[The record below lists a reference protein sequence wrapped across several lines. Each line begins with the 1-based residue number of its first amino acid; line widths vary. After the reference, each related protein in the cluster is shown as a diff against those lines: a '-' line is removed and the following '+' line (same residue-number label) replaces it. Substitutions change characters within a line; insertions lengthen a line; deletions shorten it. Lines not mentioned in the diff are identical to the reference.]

1 LNDKPI
7 DCLADGGE
15 MGALMRSV
23 DWTRTPLD
31 PVESWP
37 PALRFSVSLILNS
50 SFPTAVG
57 WGPDLYLLYNDAY
70 RPVLGDKHPWS
81 LGKPCR
87 ECWSELWDVVGP
99 LLLQSLNG
107 GPATWL
113 DAFLLEMNRHGYL
126 EETYFVASYSPIADG
141 ARTGGVMATCYEVT
155 DQVIS
160 ERRLRT
166 LSNLAVQLNR
176 ENNADQICEIAAG
189 ILGDNAL
196 DVTFALLYLFEEN
209 RSVARLKAAVGM
221 KDYDGATI
229 PEAVDLNSSSANVW
243 RFDEV
248 SDSGQSL
255 ALNDLDRRFGPMP
268 GAKWPAST
276 QSALVIP
283 LGPTSSADHYGFL
296 IAGISPRLFL
306 DDRYRGFLELVAD
319 QIATALRRAR
329 AHEEERRRVELMAR
343 ADREK
348 DEFLAMLGHELRNPL
363 SPILTVLQLM
373 NLRGE
378 KALSS
383 ERATIERHVQ
393 HVERLVDDLLDVSKL
408 TRGKIPLERE
418 VIDLA
423 EVISRAI
430 EMSSPLIEERFH
442 ELFVTAPQGTVFV
455 DGDPL
460 RLSQVVAN
468 LLTNAAKY
476 TEPQGRIWVQCYQ
489 EGHQA
494 VLSVRDNGKG
504 IEPEFAARV
513 FELFSQNPAESA
525 AKRTGLGLG
534 LAIVKSLV
542 SLHGGSISVESPGA
556 GMGSEF
562 TIRLPASDLNRLPPE
577 PPADPPGPPILQAGS
592 RRIMIVDDNEDAAEI
607 LAETLKFV
615 GHDTQIAHDA
625 PSALKLVSRF
635 APDVILMDIGLPG
648 MDGYELARVIR
659 SMADLNSP
667 RLIALTGYGQ
677 ESDRRRAA
685 EAGFDLHLV
694 KPVDIDRLL
703 AVIDEKAS

>member
-1 LNDKPI
+1 
-7 DCLADGGE
+7 
-15 MGALMRSV
+15 
-23 DWTRTPLD
+23 
-31 PVESWP
+31 
-37 PALRFSVSLILNS
+37 
-50 SFPTAVG
+50 
-57 WGPDLYLLYNDAY
+57 
-70 RPVLGDKHPWS
+70 
-81 LGKPCR
+81 
-87 ECWSELWDVVGP
+87 
-99 LLLQSLNG
+99 LLQPLNG
-107 GPATWL
+107 GPASWL
-113 DAFLLEMNRHGYL
+113 DAFLLEMNRHGYT
-126 EETYFVASYSPIADG
+126 EETYFVASYSPIADVV
-141 ARTGGVMATCYEVT
+141 RNGGVMATCYEVT
-155 DQVIS
+155 DQVLS
-160 ERRLRT
+160 ARRLRT

-176 ENNADQICEIAAG
+176 ENNADQICDIAAG

-196 DVTFALLYLFEEN
+196 DVTFALLYLLDEN
-209 RSVARLKAAVGM
+209 RSVAHLKAAVGM
-221 KDYDGATI
+221 EVYAGPANPETI
-229 PEAVDLNSSSANVW
+229 NLNSPSANVW
-243 RFDEV
+243 RFAEV
-248 SDSGQSL
+248 SDTGQSL
-255 ALNDLDRRFGPMP
+255 VQDDLGRRFGRLP
-268 GAKWPAST
+268 GGKWPTPT

-283 LGPTSSADHYGFL
+283 LGPPSSADHYGFL
-296 IAGISPRLFL
+296 IAGVSPRLSL

-329 AHEEERRRVELMAR
+329 AHEEERRRVESMAR
-343 ADREK
+343 ADRDK

-378 KALSS
+378 KALAS

-393 HVERLVDDLLDVSKL
+393 HVERLVDDLLDVSRL

-442 ELFVTAPQGTVFV
+442 ELVVSAPEGTVFV
-455 DGDPL
+455 DGDAL

-476 TEPQGRIWVQCYQ
+476 TEPHGKIWVRCYR
-489 EGHQA
+489 EGDQA
-494 VLSVRDNGKG
+494 VIGVRDNGKG

-513 FELFSQNPAESA
+513 FELFSQHPTEPAS
-525 AKRTGLGLG
+525 KRTGLGLG

-542 SLHGGSISVESPGA
+542 SLHGGSISVESGGA
-556 GMGSEF
+556 GAGSEF
-562 TIRLPASDLNRLPPE
+562 TIRIPASDRSGLPAE
-577 PPADPPGPPILQAGS
+577 LHEDPPGQPAPQAGFQ
-592 RRIMIVDDNEDAAEI
+592 RIMIVDDNQDAAEI

-625 PSALKLVSRF
+625 PSALKLVSGF

-648 MDGYELARVIR
+648 MDGYELARAIR

-694 KPVDIDRLL
+694 KPIDIDRLL
-703 AVIDEKAS
+703 EVIDGKAR